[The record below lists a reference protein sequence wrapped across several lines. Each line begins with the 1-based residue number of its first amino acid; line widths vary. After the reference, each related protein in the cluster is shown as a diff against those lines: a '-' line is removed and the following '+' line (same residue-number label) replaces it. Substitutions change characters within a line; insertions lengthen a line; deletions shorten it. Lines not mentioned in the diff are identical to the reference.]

1 MTVKFSRNLRNTRQ
15 TQNAKAEGITT
26 EMPPEQERRQPKQKM
41 WTAYFKDLN
50 TAFHS
55 HDKIS

>member
-1 MTVKFSRNLRNTRQ
+1 MTVNFSRNLRNTRQ

-41 WTAYFKDLN
+41 
-50 TAFHS
+50 
-55 HDKIS
+55 